1 MPRTDEDWKDYVAK
15 ELRSGESRMNGFTE
29 DISTIKAEQSEMR
42 KELAAN
48 SEATARVEANT
59 AEMLDVFESWKGAMR
74 VLESVGKLAKPLGY
88 IIGLGAAIAGLWTA
102 IKTGIQPK

>member
-15 ELRSGESRMNGFTE
+15 ELRSGEARMDGFAS
-29 DISTIKAEQSEMR
+29 DISVIMAAQSAMRQDLAE
-42 KELAAN
+42 N
-48 SEATARVEANT
+48 SKATARVEANT
-59 AEMLDVFESWKGAMR
+59 AEMLEAFESWKGAMR
-74 VLESVGKLAKPLGY
+74 VLEMLGKLAKPLGY